1 MSRFSD
7 IPEDSED
14 RNLTRLKNSILF
26 KCVHPRLYASNQF
39 TFFEEKVK
47 PIVQIDRIKPNNQKV
62 EGFKKDAIIQVRNH
76 KMRTQK

>member
-1 MSRFSD
+1 M
-7 IPEDSED
+7 
-14 RNLTRLKNSILF
+14 
-26 KCVHPRLYASNQF
+26 HPRLYASNQF

-76 KMRTQK
+76 KMRTQKNELERLNSQTFSKYGTHTTAKNP